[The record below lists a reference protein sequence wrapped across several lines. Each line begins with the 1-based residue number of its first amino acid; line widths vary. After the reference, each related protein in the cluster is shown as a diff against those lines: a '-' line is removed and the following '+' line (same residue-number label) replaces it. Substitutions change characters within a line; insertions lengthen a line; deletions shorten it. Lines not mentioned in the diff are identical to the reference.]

1 MINLRMILLNLLLLA
16 FLPSAQVWAQTNEV
30 SEVAGETQMP
40 SELVDIS
47 QTTDANK
54 LLALSPEEHAERQV
68 QETSLTPLGYQLNAM
83 NPSVLADFYSHL
95 LGMHLIE
102 SDETAEYYALG
113 NAAGEILLEIFPA
126 VAERSEA
133 TTGLY
138 HGAFLF
144 DSEVEFGT
152 VLAQLLENRAPMQG
166 YSHHG
171 YSQAA
176 YLGDIEGNSIE
187 LYLDTPSTS
196 WQVDEF
202 GYKKGANNA
211 LDITPFLLQRSE
223 DFTGFGEG
231 VKLGH
236 FHLSVQTIAD
246 TEWFY
251 GEVLGLGQ
259 SSAPTSDTAFFAT
272 GDYHH
277 YLGSNTWLG
286 ENLSA
291 PTEGLQGL
299 RATIWQAGSAD
310 DIAYIL
316 SQLDAAE
323 ISYEESDK
331 ELIMLDNSGLKVI
344 IRK

>member
-1 MINLRMILLNLLLLA
+1 MKLRNILLNLLLLA
-16 FLPSAQVWAQTNEV
+16 FLPSAQVWAQANDV
-30 SEVAGETQMP
+30 SQT
-40 SELVDIS
+40 S
-47 QTTDANK
+47 QLINITETTDASQ
-54 LLALSPEEHAERQV
+54 LLVLSPEEHAQRQV
-68 QETSLTPLGYQLNAM
+68 QETCLTPLGYQLNAM
-83 NPSVLADFYSHL
+83 NPSVLANFYNHL
-95 LGMHLIE
+95 LGMQVLD
-102 SDETAEYYALG
+102 SDEAAGYYALG
-113 NAAGEILLEIFPA
+113 NAAGDILLEIFPA

-144 DSEVEFGT
+144 DSQVEFGT
-152 VLAQLLENRAPMQG
+152 VLAQLLENRAPMHG

-187 LYLDTPSTS
+187 LYLDTPSS
-196 WQVDEF
+196 DWQVDEF
-202 GYKKGANNA
+202 GYKKGGNDA

-223 DFTGFGEG
+223 DFTGFGAG
-231 VKLGH
+231 VTMGH
-236 FHLSVQTIAD
+236 FHLSVQSIAD

-251 GEVLGLGQ
+251 GEVLGLAQ
-259 SSAPTSDTAFFAT
+259 SSAPASDTAFFAS

-286 ENLSA
+286 ENLPA

-299 RATIWQAGSAD
+299 RATIWQAGSPED
-310 DIAYIL
+310 VAYIL
-316 SQLDAAE
+316 EQLEAFE
-323 ISYEESDK
+323 ISYEETADK
-331 ELIMLDNSGLKVI
+331 LSLLDNSGLKVI